1 MDIVDEIEPGTISK
15 DGNRGD
21 WIQTWSGGLFY
32 PLDPQPDE
40 IHIEDIAHALSLICR
55 FNGHCDRFYSVGQHS
70 VMIACLASPENAL
83 WGLLH
88 DAAECYVADMPR
100 PVKRCIPGYKGIESG
115 VELAVAQ
122 KFGLPEIMPAEI
134 KELDH
139 AMLALEAASLMKVAP
154 KDWYFPFPAP
164 ENVILEKCWSPE
176 HTENVF
182 LDAFSSIVDKNTPWD
197 SLASIRRFVL
207 GQL

>member
-1 MDIVDEIEPGTISK
+1 MNIVEEIEPGTISK
-15 DGNRGD
+15 DGDRGD

-55 FNGHCDRFYSVGQHS
+55 FNGHCDRFYSVAQHS
-70 VMIACLASPENAL
+70 IIIACLASPENAL

-100 PVKRCIPGYKGIESG
+100 PVKRCIPGYKKIELD
-115 VELAVAQ
+115 VEAAVANR
-122 KFGLPEIMPAEI
+122 FGLPPVMPTEI

-139 AMLALEAASLMKVAP
+139 AMLALEASQLMKVAP

-164 ENVILEKCWSPE
+164 EGVKLENCWSPAFAE
-176 HTENVF
+176 ETFLSVF
-182 LDAFSSIVDKNTPWD
+182 SAIVDETDPAD
-197 SLASIRRFVL
+197 DLAMFRPFVL
-207 GQL
+207 GRV

>member
-1 MDIVDEIEPGTISK
+1 MDIVEEVEPGTITK

-32 PLDPQPDE
+32 PLDPQPEE

-70 VMIACLASPENAL
+70 IIIACLASPENAL

-100 PVKRCIPGYKGIESG
+100 PVKRCIPGYKEMEAG

-122 KFGLPEIMPAEI
+122 KFGLPEIMPTEI

-139 AMLALEAASLMKVAP
+139 AMLALEAQSIMKTP
-154 KDWYFPFPAP
+154 PTDWYLPFPAP
-164 ENVILEKCWSPE
+164 EGVNLKNSWSPE
-176 HTENVF
+176 DTESVF
-182 LDAFSSIVDKNTPWD
+182 MTAFG
-197 SLASIRRFVL
+197 LASMDNGMDNLDTMRRFVL
-207 GQL
+207 GQV

>member
-1 MDIVDEIEPGTISK
+1 MDIVEEVEPGTISK
-15 DGNRGD
+15 DGDRGD

-70 VMIACLASPENAL
+70 AMIACLASPENAL

-100 PVKRCIPGYKGIESG
+100 PVKRCIPGYKRIEAD
-115 VELAVAQ
+115 VELAVAR
-122 KFGLPEIMPAEI
+122 KFGLSEVMPTEI

-139 AMLALEAASLMKVAP
+139 AMLALEAQSIMKTSTAN
-154 KDWYFPFPAP
+154 WYFPFPAP
-164 ENVILEKCWSPE
+164 EGVSLEKCWSPE
-176 HTENVF
+176 DAEGIFMTVF
-182 LDAFSSIVDKNTPWD
+182 T
-197 SLASIRRFVL
+197 LASMNNGMDNLDTIRRFVL
-207 GQL
+207 GQV

>member
-1 MDIVDEIEPGTISK
+1 MDIVEEIEPGTITK
-15 DGNRGD
+15 NGDRGD
-21 WIQTWSGGLFY
+21 WIQTWGGGLFY
-32 PLDPQPDE
+32 PLDPQPEE

-55 FNGHCDRFYSVGQHS
+55 FNGHCDGFYSVAQHS
-70 VMIACLASPENAL
+70 IMIACMASPENAL

-100 PVKRCIPGYKGIESG
+100 PVKRCIPGYKEIEAG

-122 KFGLPEIMPAEI
+122 KFGLPEIMPPEI

-139 AMLALEAASLMKVAP
+139 AMLALEANTVLKVPP
-154 KDWYFPFPAP
+154 KDWYLPFPAP
-164 ENVILEKCWSPE
+164 ENVRIKRCWTPKDGEILFKNAFALI
-176 HTENVF
+176 TESHSEDP
-182 LDAFSSIVDKNTPWD
+182 LST
-197 SLASIRRFVL
+197 IRPFVL